1 MVKHYNTPKKPN
13 HSKVENSIIKKQ
25 GVFTMKKSRY
35 TDIQIVNIL
44 KHNHAVGMDL

>member
-1 MVKHYNTPKKPN
+1 
-13 HSKVENSIIKKQ
+13 
-25 GVFTMKKSRY
+25 MKKSRY